1 MVESKR
7 MQYKNGLSGR
17 FCFEFLIDPAISE
30 MKIVLL
36 VCLNFQTSI
45 QKVCLYIVCFIDG
58 AGRPTLWAQY
68 RSECRV

>member
-1 MVESKR
+1 
-7 MQYKNGLSGR
+7 MQYQNGLSGR

-36 VCLNFQTSI
+36 VCLDLQTSI

-58 AGRPTLWAQY
+58 AWRPTLWAQY

>member
-1 MVESKR
+1 MFTQNAGV
-7 MQYKNGLSGR
+7 LS
-17 FCFEFLIDPAISE
+17 
-30 MKIVLL
+30 
-36 VCLNFQTSI
+36 SI